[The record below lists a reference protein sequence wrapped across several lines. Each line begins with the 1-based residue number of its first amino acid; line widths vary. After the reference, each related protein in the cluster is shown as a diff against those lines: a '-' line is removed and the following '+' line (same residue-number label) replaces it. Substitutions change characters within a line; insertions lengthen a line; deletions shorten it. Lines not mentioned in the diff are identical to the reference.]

1 MEELK
6 GQLKSFID
14 EATVELVKYPLK
26 EWLNWSNITEEE
38 ALLREIFLQK
48 E

>member
-1 MEELK
+1 VYAAKIGTSLE
-6 GQLKSFID
+6 I
-14 EATVELVKYPLK
+14 YK
-26 EWLNWSNITEEE
+26 ETNGKI